1 MQQIIFIMGV
11 SGSGKSTIGE
21 LLAAKTNLPFFDA
34 DDFHPIE
41 NVEKM
46 KAGKP
51 LNDSDRAPWLDRLN
65 ELAKQELAKK
75 GAIIT
80 CSALKEKYRIRL
92 EDGLS
97 QKTEWIFLNGD
108 FQMILD
114 RINQRANHYMPVSL
128 LQSQFDALE
137 MPENAFEVDIA
148 LSPNQIVEAILSK
161 LGRN

>member
-1 MQQIIFIMGV
+1 MGV
-11 SGSGKSTIGE
+11 SGSGKTTIGQ
-21 LLAAKTNLPFFDA
+21 LLAEKLELPFFDA
-34 DDFHPIE
+34 DDFHPIK

-51 LNDSDRAPWLDRLN
+51 LNDADRAPWLDRLN
-65 ELAKQELAKK
+65 ELAKEQLAQK

-92 EDGLS
+92 EEGLPKS
-97 QKTEWIFLNGD
+97 PEWVFLNGD
-108 FQMILD
+108 FQTILD
-114 RINQRANHYMPVSL
+114 RVNQRANHYMPASL

-137 MPENAFEVDIA
+137 IPKNAFEANIA
-148 LSPNQIVEAILSK
+148 SKPTEIVESILSK